1 MDKRFII
8 TDCTGAKAEA
18 SYENMLKIV
27 ASLSRKGEKFSVEVK
42 ED

>member
-1 MDKRFII
+1 MYKKFTI
-8 TDCTGAKAEA
+8 TNSTGTKSEA

-27 ASLSRKGEKFSVEVK
+27 AFLSRKGEKFSVEVK

>member
-8 TDCTGAKAEA
+8 TDCTGAKTEA
-18 SYENMLKIV
+18 SYKNMLKIV
-27 ASLSRKGEKFSVEVK
+27 VTLSRKGEEFSVEVK